1 MPHLGLSSKK
11 IIIFIV
17 IFVCALLAFMVFGG
31 RGLVQIYQ
39 LKAEKEKIRANN
51 AVLREENQK
60 LTEKIARLRHNKE
73 EIEKIAREDL
83 GLAKKGEIIYQFEK

>member
-1 MPHLGLSSKK
+1 MSHLDFSSKK
-11 IIIFIV
+11 MIVFIV
-17 IFVCALLAFMVFGG
+17 IFGFALLAFIFFGG

-39 LKAEKEKIRANN
+39 LRVEKEKIQAQN
-51 AVLREENQK
+51 ALLREENQK
-60 LTEKIARLRHNKE
+60 LTEKIARLRHSKE

>member
-1 MPHLGLSSKK
+1 VRILGHSSKK
-11 IIIFIV
+11 LV
-17 IFVCALLAFMVFGG
+17 IFLVIFAPALLAFMVFGG

-39 LKAEKEKIRANN
+39 LKIERDKIRASNT
-51 AVLREENQK
+51 VLNEENTK
-60 LTEKIARLRHNKE
+60 IVDKIARLRHNKE